1 MRGQKIEIAEYKQQV
16 LDCGQNIV
24 GFLNFLTF
32 FSVTCSQIWL
42 SPLVDNR
49 QTSQIRKIKTLHKG
63 FLLKKSLLEMHCK
76 YLLHTAIAAAAAQE
90 L

>member
-1 MRGQKIEIAEYKQQV
+1 MKGQKIEIAEYKQQV
-16 LDCGQNIV
+16 LDCGQNLV

-32 FSVTCSQIWL
+32 FFVTCSQIWL

-49 QTSQIRKIKTLHKG
+49 QTSQIRKIKHCTG